1 MYLAANNIEHVLK
14 CVECLPEDLCLN
26 THRKG
31 SVTATATTTSTD
43 TAGDDQSIADVIQAC
58 LSAMDENIFDL
69 LRVVVNEVSE
79 RLRTVQDIIRVPSFY
94 QNASVPTWRRKMKN
108 CAQYLVNLVFI
119 ISSTVIW

>member
-31 SVTATATTTSTD
+31 SVTATATTTTTY
-43 TAGDDQSIADVIQAC
+43 TAGDDQSIADVIQGC

-69 LRVVVNEVSE
+69 LRVVVNEVSV
-79 RLRTVQDIIRVPSFY
+79 RLSTVPDIRVPSFY
-94 QNASVPTWRRKMKN
+94 QNASVPTWRLKMKN
-108 CAQYLVNLVFI
+108 CAQ
-119 ISSTVIW
+119 